1 MPNLTWSNHSGSGLE
16 SMDSQVG
23 SYLAPEKSIDMVQTR
38 RQTTVKAPILKRG
51 LAKRS
56 GRTKKKSL
64 MHGFVDCHCHISA
77 GDFDKDVEE
86 VIENS
91 KKAGLLA
98 LLAVAEHAGEFTKI
112 IELSQR
118 AFGLQDLDAALP
130 VIEKYKD
137 RLVGVGEVGLDFTP
151 RFVSGESDKESQK
164 LVLIRQA
171 QVAKELDLPLNVHS
185 RSAGR
190 PTIHLLKEQ
199 GVDKALL
206 HAFDG
211 KPSVA
216 MEGVKAGYF
225 FSIPPSIIRSEQKQ
239 KLVKQLPLENICL
252 ETDSP
257 ALGPEK
263 QVRNE
268 PRNICVSAEYISK
281 VKGVS
286 LETVMEVTT
295 QNALR
300 LFPKLKSA
308 IKP

>member
-1 MPNLTWSNHSGSGLE
+1 QGINACLRTENSFFIFSNLNLTFPRFFG
-16 SMDSQVG
+16 Q
-23 SYLAPEKSIDMVQTR
+23 
-38 RQTTVKAPILKRG
+38 
-51 LAKRS
+51 
-56 GRTKKKSL
+56 
-64 MHGFVDCHCHISA
+64 
-77 GDFDKDVEE
+77 DVEE

-98 LLAVAEHAGEFTKI
+98 LLAVAEHSREFEKI

-118 AFGLQDLDAALP
+118 FPGFIFPCLGVHPVQEVSPEQQRGACLQDLDAALP
-130 VIEKYKD
+130 IIEKYKD
-137 RLVGVGEVGLDFTP
+137 QLVAIGEVGLDFTP
-151 RFVSGESDKESQK
+151 RYVRSDTDKENQR

-171 QVAKELDLPLNVHS
+171 QIAKELDLPLNVHS

-190 PTIHLLKEQ
+190 PTIQLLKDQ
-199 GVDKALL
+199 GVRKVLL

-225 FSIPPSIIRSEQKQ
+225 FSIPPSIIRSEQQ

-268 PRNICVSAEYISK
+268 PKNICVSAEYISK
-281 VKGVS
+281 IKGVS
-286 LETVMEVTT
+286 LEKVMEVTT
-295 QNALR
+295 QNALQ
-300 LFPKLKSA
+300 LFPKLKAA
-308 IKP
+308 IRP

>member
-1 MPNLTWSNHSGSGLE
+1 MRRLHF
-16 SMDSQVG
+16 SQEVG
-23 SYLAPEKSIDMVQTR
+23 NVLVLRATQ
-38 RQTTVKAPILKRG
+38 
-51 LAKRS
+51 
-56 GRTKKKSL
+56 TKKKKSH
-64 MHGFVDCHCHISA
+64 MHGFIDCHCHISA

-118 AFGLQDLDAALP
+118 FSGFIFPCLGVHPVQEVSPEQQRSASLQDLDAALP
-130 VIEKYKD
+130 VIEKYRD
-137 RLVGVGEVGLDFTP
+137 RLVAVGEVGLDFTP

-171 QVAKELDLPLNVHS
+171 QLAKELDLPLNVHS

-199 GVDKALL
+199 GVEKALL

-300 LFPKLKSA
+300 LFSKLKSA
-308 IKP
+308 IRP

>member
-1 MPNLTWSNHSGSGLE
+1 MRTPPSN
-16 SMDSQVG
+16 
-23 SYLAPEKSIDMVQTR
+23 PEEANVLVPSAVH
-38 RQTTVKAPILKRG
+38 
-51 LAKRS
+51 
-56 GRTKKKSL
+56 
-64 MHGFVDCHCHISA
+64 MHGYVDCHCHISS
-77 GDFDKDVEE
+77 GDFDKDIEE
-86 VIENS
+86 VIESS

-98 LLAVAEHAGEFTKI
+98 LLAVAEHAGEFDKI
-112 IELSQR
+112 IELSRRFPGFIFPCLGVHPVQEVSPEQQR
-118 AFGLQDLDAALP
+118 GASVQDLEAALP
-130 VIEKYKD
+130 IIEKYKD
-137 RLVGVGEVGLDFTP
+137 QLVAIGEVGLDFTP
-151 RFVSGESDKESQK
+151 RYVHCDADKDSQRQ
-164 LVLIRQA
+164 VLIRQA
-171 QVAKELDLPLNVHS
+171 QIAKELDLPLNVHS

-199 GVDKALL
+199 GVEKALL

-225 FSIPPSIIRSEQKQ
+225 FSIPPSIIRSEQQ

-268 PRNICVSAEYISK
+268 PKNICISAEYISK
-281 VKGVS
+281 IKGVS
-286 LETVMEVTT
+286 LQTVMEVTT

-308 IKP
+308 IRP

>member
-1 MPNLTWSNHSGSGLE
+1 MQG
-16 SMDSQVG
+16 
-23 SYLAPEKSIDMVQTR
+23 Y
-38 RQTTVKAPILKRG
+38 
-51 LAKRS
+51 
-56 GRTKKKSL
+56 
-64 MHGFVDCHCHISA
+64 VDCHCHISA
-77 GDFDKDVEE
+77 RDFDKDIEE

-98 LLAVAEHAGEFTKI
+98 LLAVAEHAGEFDKI
-112 IELSQR
+112 IDLSERFPGFIFPCLGVHPVQEVSPEQQR
-118 AFGLQDLDAALP
+118 GASLQDLDAALP
-130 VIEKYKD
+130 IIEKYKD
-137 RLVGVGEVGLDFTP
+137 RLVAIGEVGLDFTP
-151 RFVSGESDKESQK
+151 RFVSNDADKDNQRQ
-164 LVLIRQA
+164 VLIRQA
-171 QVAKELDLPLNVHS
+171 RIAKELNLPLNVHS

-199 GVDKALL
+199 GVEKALL

-216 MEGVKAGYF
+216 LEGVKAGYF
-225 FSIPPSIIRSEQKQ
+225 FSIPPSIIRSEQQ

-268 PRNICVSAEYISK
+268 PKNLLVSAEYISK
-281 VKGVS
+281 IKGVS
-286 LETVMEVTT
+286 VEQVMEITT

-300 LFPKLKSA
+300 LFPRLKSA
-308 IKP
+308 IRP

>member
-1 MPNLTWSNHSGSGLE
+1 
-16 SMDSQVG
+16 
-23 SYLAPEKSIDMVQTR
+23 
-38 RQTTVKAPILKRG
+38 
-51 LAKRS
+51 
-56 GRTKKKSL
+56 
-64 MHGFVDCHCHISA
+64 MHGYVDCHCHISA
-77 GDFDKDVEE
+77 GDFDKDIEE
-86 VIENS
+86 VVENS

-98 LLAVAEHAGEFTKI
+98 LLAVAEHAGEFEKI

-118 AFGLQDLDAALP
+118 FPGFIFPCLGVHPVQEVSPEQQRGASLQDLDAALP
-130 VIEKYKD
+130 IIEKYKD
-137 RLVGVGEVGLDFTP
+137 HLVAIGEVGLDFTP
-151 RFVSGESDKESQK
+151 RYVRGETDKDSQRQ
-164 LVLIRQA
+164 VLIRQA
-171 QVAKELDLPLNVHS
+171 QIAKELDLPLNVHS

-190 PTIHLLKEQ
+190 PTIQLLKEQ
-199 GVDKALL
+199 GVEKALL

-225 FSIPPSIIRSEQKQ
+225 FSIPPSIIRSDQ

-268 PRNICVSAEYISK
+268 PKNICVSAEYISK
-281 VKGVS
+281 IKGVS
-286 LETVMEVTT
+286 LQEVMEVTT

-300 LFPKLKSA
+300 LFPKIKSA
-308 IKP
+308 FRP

>member
-1 MPNLTWSNHSGSGLE
+1 MQG
-16 SMDSQVG
+16 
-23 SYLAPEKSIDMVQTR
+23 Y
-38 RQTTVKAPILKRG
+38 
-51 LAKRS
+51 
-56 GRTKKKSL
+56 
-64 MHGFVDCHCHISA
+64 VDCHCHISA

-98 LLAVAEHAGEFTKI
+98 LLAVAEHSREFEKI

-118 AFGLQDLDAALP
+118 YPGFIFPCLGVHPVQEVSPEQQRGACLQDLDAALP
-130 VIEKYKD
+130 IIEKYKD
-137 RLVGVGEVGLDFTP
+137 QLVAIGEVGLDFTP
-151 RFVSGESDKESQK
+151 RYVRSDTDKENQR

-171 QVAKELDLPLNVHS
+171 QIAKELDLPLNVHS

-190 PTIHLLKEQ
+190 PTIQLLKEQ
-199 GVDKALL
+199 GVKKVLL

-225 FSIPPSIIRSEQKQ
+225 FSIPPSIIRSEQQ

-268 PRNICVSAEYISK
+268 PKNICVSAEYISK
-281 VKGVS
+281 IKGVS
-286 LETVMEVTT
+286 LEEVMEVTT
-295 QNALR
+295 QNALQ
-300 LFPKLKSA
+300 LFPKLKAA
-308 IKP
+308 IRP

>member
-1 MPNLTWSNHSGSGLE
+1 MQG
-16 SMDSQVG
+16 
-23 SYLAPEKSIDMVQTR
+23 Y
-38 RQTTVKAPILKRG
+38 
-51 LAKRS
+51 
-56 GRTKKKSL
+56 
-64 MHGFVDCHCHISA
+64 VDCHCHISSK
-77 GDFDKDVEE
+77 DFDKDLEE
-86 VIENS
+86 VVESS
-91 KKAGLLA
+91 KQAGLLA
-98 LLAVAEHAGEFTKI
+98 ILAVAEHAGEFEKI

-118 AFGLQDLDAALP
+118 FPGFIFPCLGVHPVQEVSPEQQRGASLQDLDAALP
-130 VIEKYKD
+130 LIEKYKD
-137 RLVGVGEVGLDFTP
+137 QLVAIGEVGLDFTP
-151 RFVSGESDKESQK
+151 RFVRGETDKDVQRK
-164 LVLIRQA
+164 VLIRQA
-171 QVAKELDLPLNVHS
+171 QIAKELDLPLNVHS

-190 PTIHLLKEQ
+190 PTIQLLREL
-199 GVDKALL
+199 GVEKVLL

-225 FSIPPSIIRSEQKQ
+225 FSIPPSIIRSEQQ

-268 PRNICVSAEYISK
+268 PRNVVVSAEFISR

-286 LETVMEVTT
+286 LQTVMDVTT

-300 LFPKLKSA
+300 LFPKITSKLR
-308 IKP
+308 P

>member
-1 MPNLTWSNHSGSGLE
+1 
-16 SMDSQVG
+16 
-23 SYLAPEKSIDMVQTR
+23 
-38 RQTTVKAPILKRG
+38 
-51 LAKRS
+51 
-56 GRTKKKSL
+56 
-64 MHGFVDCHCHISA
+64 MHGYIDCHCHISA
-77 GDFDKDVEE
+77 GDFDKDIDE
-86 VIENS
+86 VIES
-91 KKAGLLA
+91 SEKAGLLG
-98 LLAVAEHAGEFTKI
+98 LLAVAEHAGEFDKI

-118 AFGLQDLDAALP
+118 FPGFIFPCLGVHPVQEVSPEQQRGASPQDLDAALP
-130 VIEKYKD
+130 IIEKYKD
-137 RLVGVGEVGLDFTP
+137 QLVAIGEVGLDFTP
-151 RFVSGESDKESQK
+151 RFISSDADKENQRQ
-164 LVLIRQA
+164 VLIRQA
-171 QVAKELDLPLNVHS
+171 QIAKELDLPLNVHS

-199 GVDKALL
+199 GVEKALL

-225 FSIPPSIIRSEQKQ
+225 FSIPPSIIRSEQQ

-268 PRNICVSAEYISK
+268 PKNISVSAEFISK
-281 VKGVS
+281 IKGVS
-286 LETVMEVTT
+286 LEKVMEVTT

-308 IKP
+308 VRP

>member
-1 MPNLTWSNHSGSGLE
+1 MQG
-16 SMDSQVG
+16 
-23 SYLAPEKSIDMVQTR
+23 Y
-38 RQTTVKAPILKRG
+38 
-51 LAKRS
+51 
-56 GRTKKKSL
+56 
-64 MHGFVDCHCHISA
+64 VDCHCHISSK
-77 GDFDKDVEE
+77 DFDKDLEE
-86 VIENS
+86 VVESS
-91 KKAGLLA
+91 KQAGLLA
-98 LLAVAEHAGEFTKI
+98 ILAVAEHAGEFEKI

-118 AFGLQDLDAALP
+118 FPGFIFPCLGVHPVQEVSPEQQRGASLQCVCLLQDLDAALP
-130 VIEKYKD
+130 LIEEYKD
-137 RLVGVGEVGLDFTP
+137 QLVAIGEVGLDFTP
-151 RFVSGESDKESQK
+151 RFVRGETDKDVQRK
-164 LVLIRQA
+164 VLIRQA
-171 QVAKELDLPLNVHS
+171 QIAKALDLPLNVHS

-190 PTIHLLKEQ
+190 PTIQLLREQ
-199 GVDKALL
+199 GVEKALL

-225 FSIPPSIIRSEQKQ
+225 FSIPPSIIRSEQQ

-268 PRNICVSAEYISK
+268 PRNVVVSAEFISR

-286 LETVMEVTT
+286 LQTVMDVTT

-300 LFPKLKSA
+300 LFPKITSKLR
-308 IKP
+308 P

>member
-1 MPNLTWSNHSGSGLE
+1 MLHCYAHMQG
-16 SMDSQVG
+16 
-23 SYLAPEKSIDMVQTR
+23 Y
-38 RQTTVKAPILKRG
+38 
-51 LAKRS
+51 
-56 GRTKKKSL
+56 
-64 MHGFVDCHCHISA
+64 VDCHCHISA
-77 GDFDKDVEE
+77 GDFDNDIEE

-98 LLAVAEHAGEFTKI
+98 LLAVAEHAGEFDKI

-118 AFGLQDLDAALP
+118 FPGFIFPCLGVHPVQEVSPDQQRGATLQDLDAAVPL
-130 VIEKYKD
+130 IEKYKD
-137 RLVGVGEVGLDFTP
+137 HLVAVGEVGLDFTP
-151 RFVSGESDKESQK
+151 RYVKNETDKDSQRQ
-164 LVLIRQA
+164 VLIRQS
-171 QVAKELDLPLNVHS
+171 QIAKELDLPLNVHS

-199 GVDKALL
+199 GVEKVLL

-225 FSIPPSIIRSEQKQ
+225 FSIPPSIIRSEQQ

-268 PRNICVSAEYISK
+268 PKNISVSAEYISK
-281 VKGVS
+281 IKGVS
-286 LETVMEVTT
+286 LEKVMEVTT

-300 LFPKLKSA
+300 LFPKLKAA
-308 IKP
+308 IRP

>member
-1 MPNLTWSNHSGSGLE
+1 
-16 SMDSQVG
+16 
-23 SYLAPEKSIDMVQTR
+23 
-38 RQTTVKAPILKRG
+38 
-51 LAKRS
+51 
-56 GRTKKKSL
+56 
-64 MHGFVDCHCHISA
+64 MHGYVDCHCHISS
-77 GDFDKDVEE
+77 GDFDKDIEE
-86 VIENS
+86 VIEGS

-98 LLAVAEHAGEFTKI
+98 LLAVAEHAGEFDKI

-118 AFGLQDLDAALP
+118 FPGFIFPCLGVHPVQEVSPEQQRGASVQDLEAALP
-130 VIEKYKD
+130 IIEKYKD
-137 RLVGVGEVGLDFTP
+137 QLVAIGEVGLDFTP
-151 RFVSGESDKESQK
+151 RYVHCDADKDGQRQ
-164 LVLIRQA
+164 VLIRQA
-171 QVAKELDLPLNVHS
+171 QIAKELDLPLNVHS

-190 PTIHLLKEQ
+190 PTIHLLREQ
-199 GVDKALL
+199 GVEKALL

-225 FSIPPSIIRSEQKQ
+225 FSIPPSIIRSEQQ

-268 PRNICVSAEYISK
+268 PKNICISAEYISK
-281 VKGVS
+281 IKGVS
-286 LETVMEVTT
+286 LQTVMEVTT

-308 IKP
+308 IRP

>member
-1 MPNLTWSNHSGSGLE
+1 M
-16 SMDSQVG
+16 
-23 SYLAPEKSIDMVQTR
+23 K
-38 RQTTVKAPILKRG
+38 
-51 LAKRS
+51 
-56 GRTKKKSL
+56 
-64 MHGFVDCHCHISA
+64 GFIDCHCHISA
-77 GDFDKDVEE
+77 GEFDNDIED

-98 LLAVAEHAGEFTKI
+98 LLAVAENVGEFEKI
-112 IELSQR
+112 IQLSQR
-118 AFGLQDLDAALP
+118 FPGFIFPCLGVHPIQGTDPEPQRGAVLQDLDAALP
-130 VIEKYKD
+130 LIEKYKD
-137 RLVGVGEVGLDFTP
+137 HLVAIGEVGLDFTP
-151 RFVSGESDKESQK
+151 RFVSGDADKDSQRQ
-164 LVLIRQA
+164 VLIRQA
-171 QVAKELDLPLNVHS
+171 EIAKQLDLPLNVHS

-190 PTIHLLKEQ
+190 ATIHLLKEQ
-199 GVDKALL
+199 GVEKALL

-225 FSIPPSIIRSEQKQ
+225 FSIPPSIVRSEQKQ
-239 KLVKQLPLENICL
+239 KLVKQLPLESMCL

-268 PRNICVSAEYISK
+268 PKNISVCAEYISK
-281 VKGVS
+281 IKGVP

-300 LFPKLKSA
+300 LFPRLKTLLRA
-308 IKP
+308 